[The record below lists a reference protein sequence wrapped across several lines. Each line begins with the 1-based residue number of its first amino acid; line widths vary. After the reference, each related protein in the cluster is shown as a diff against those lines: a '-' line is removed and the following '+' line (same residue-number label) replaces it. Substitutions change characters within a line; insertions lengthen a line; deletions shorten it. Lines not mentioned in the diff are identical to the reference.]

1 MQFGSPRAAGPSD
14 GGLGEAGGGPWTPA
28 SPFGAEGEGGQ
39 GGLGEGSWGEG
50 GTRPE
55 AGGGSEAWGLPG
67 HWDLGAEDPEPQLR
81 RGLVLH
87 RADAKLSRT
96 RLHRP
101 SGGACA
107 PRSPR
112 RPSPCSSP
120 DLHQSPL
127 HSACLSTGAGD
138 SSAGPSASQPPCH
151 PPPPPGAAAEWRP
164 VHSTGPR
171 SGRRAYPGGLGGSST
186 SIG

>member
-1 MQFGSPRAAGPSD
+1 MRGAGGPRTLQFGEPDPAAPRPCAGP
-14 GGLGEAGGGPWTPA
+14 GHPA
-28 SPFGAEGEGGQ
+28 SAALPATPPGAC
-39 GGLGEGSWGEG
+39 GSPHHHHPDSARGA
-50 GTRPE
+50 P
-55 AGGGSEAWGLPG
+55 LPG
-67 HWDLGAEDPEPQLR
+67 AASALGPRIQHWPQGQRPL
-81 RGLVLH
+81 
-87 RADAKLSRT
+87 LSRG
-96 RLHRP
+96 RCQVP
-101 SGGACA
+101 PPGS

-138 SSAGPSASQPPCH
+138 SSAGPSASQPPRH

-171 SGRRAYPGGLGGSST
+171 SGRRAYPGRLGGSST